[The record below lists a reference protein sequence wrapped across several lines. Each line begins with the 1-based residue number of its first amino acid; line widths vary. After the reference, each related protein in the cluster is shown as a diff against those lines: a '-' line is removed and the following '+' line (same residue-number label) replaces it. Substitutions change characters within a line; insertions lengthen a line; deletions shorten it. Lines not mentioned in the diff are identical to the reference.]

1 MMIPSRTAAALLLA
15 LVLATLAAAAP
26 AAAGDAG
33 FRLADAGLYTPES
46 VLHDPV
52 ADVYLVANIAGH
64 PLQKDGNG
72 FISRVSPA
80 GAVLALRWIDGAADS
95 VDLNAPK
102 GMAIAGDSLWVADID
117 VLRAFH
123 RVTGA
128 PLAAVAVPDAVFL
141 NDVAL
146 AADGA
151 IVVSD
156 SHAGGLWRLAPD
168 GAVSR
173 FGPEKIGSFPNGL
186 AAAGAALWVAVAK
199 PDRLIKLDAAG
210 KIVATV
216 PMPAGGLDG
225 LVLLEDGTLLV
236 SSWDKSAVYR
246 LGPERRP
253 ALLFEELASPADIGF
268 DAKRRRVLVPLFRE
282 NGLAALPLP

>member
-1 MMIPSRTAAALLLA
+1 MQIPSRATVAPLLA
-15 LVLATLAAAAP
+15 LVLAVLAAAP

-33 FRLADAGLYTPES
+33 FRLMDAGLYTPES
-46 VLHDPV
+46 ALHDPA

-64 PLQKDGNG
+64 PLLKDGNG

-80 GAVLALRWIDGAADS
+80 GEVLALRWIDGAADG
-95 VDLNAPK
+95 VELHAPK

-128 PLAAVAVPDAVFL
+128 PLAAVSVPDAAFL

-151 IVVSD
+151 ILVSD
-156 SHAGGLWRLAPD
+156 SHAECLWRLAPD
-168 GAVSR
+168 GTVAR
-173 FGPEKIGSFPNGL
+173 FGPERIGSFPNGL
-186 AAAGAALWVAVAK
+186 AANGVALWVAAAE
-199 PDRLIKLDAAG
+199 PNRLLKLDTTG
-210 KIVATV
+210 ESLATV
-216 PMPAGGLDG
+216 SMPAGGLDG
-225 LVLLEDGTLLV
+225 LVLLDDATLLV
-236 SSWDKSAVYR
+236 SSWEKSAVYR
-246 LGPERRP
+246 VGRERRP
-253 ALLFEELASPADIGF
+253 ARVLNELPSPADIGF

-282 NGLAALPLP
+282 DGLAVIPLP